1 MAELS
6 ALADLVRAQAQGV
19 ARGMTSVCSAHP
31 AVLQATFEQAV
42 EDGGSVLVESTS
54 NQVNQ
59 EGGYTGVKPAEFAAF
74 AGRLAQDAGVPA
86 ERVVLGETTSAL
98 TPGRPRG

>member
-6 ALADLVRAQAQGV
+6 PLLELLSAR
-19 ARGMTSVCSAHP
+19 ARGEVRGVSSVCSAHP
-31 AVLQATFEQAV
+31 AVLQAALEHALETG
-42 EDGGSVLVESTS
+42 DPVLVESTS

-74 AGRLAQDAGVPA
+74 VERLAEDAELPP
-86 ERVVLGETTSAL
+86 GE
-98 TPGRPRG
+98 